1 MPLLSESAARPIPA
15 VTALRFLRGL
25 VDDPA
30 SVALRLGVMFI
41 KDKSESEMVDGAKL
55 KEDTAAS
62 ANYCNIVAD
71 EVAWCV

>member
-25 VDDPA
+25 EDNPA
-30 SVALRLGVMFI
+30 SVALRLRFMSI
-41 KDKSESEMVDGAKL
+41 NEDAISTDNSENKIVDGAKQ

-62 ANYCNIVAD
+62 ARC
-71 EVAWCV
+71 